1 MGWFTLLSV
10 TLGWFVSVGQDSKT
24 RFGNLF
30 EHSYSHA
37 PPPRR
42 PIGDTG
48 STEITLNF
56 KKGEFNVK
64 HL

>member
-37 PPPRR
+37 TRAAPLV
-42 PIGDTG
+42 
-48 STEITLNF
+48 TLVAQKLLLILRKVN
-56 KKGEFNVK
+56 
-64 HL
+64 LM